1 MSENN
6 YRITDRPLFL
16 LRYIV
21 QHTND
26 DHKVSLADLIAYCEQ
41 HGHSGSRHAI
51 SNDIDILNRYG
62 FDIICTKEGNKNFYS
77 YGSRLLETAELRML
91 IDAVAAA
98 PFLTARH
105 TACLTQKLASI
116 AGLYDAEQLCATVSA
131 SNQSKSVNGRIFLS
145 IDINHQAIA
154 ASKKISFQ

>member
-1 MSENN
+1 MA
-6 YRITDRPLFL
+6 
-16 LRYIV
+16 
-21 QHTND
+21 HT
-26 DHKVSLADLIAYCEQ
+26 
-41 HGHSGSRHAI
+41 RI

-105 TACLTQKLASI
+105 TACLTQKLAAI

-131 SNQSKSVNGRIFLS
+131 SNQSKSVNDRIFLS
-145 IDINHQAIA
+145 IDIIHQAIA
-154 ASKKISFQ
+154 ASKKISFQYAAYNGQHNREPRFSEEIGFLRIRPYGGQIGITS

>member
-98 PFLTARH
+98 HSSQPVIPP
-105 TACLTQKLASI
+105 ASRKSWH
-116 AGLYDAEQLCATVSA
+116 QLPDYMMLSSSA
-131 SNQSKSVNGRIFLS
+131 QRFQ
-145 IDINHQAIA
+145 QAISRK
-154 ASKKISFQ
+154 ASMVVFFYRLILFIRQ